1 MSLGG
6 VNMKKLTVIVL
17 AVIVVAI
24 AAGVLVKMTAKPETV
39 KVVHWIN
46 GHLMRPGLLNEMS
59 AQFNSEN
66 RRTASGKRI
75 EVVIYNHG
83 SAEQSDDLAS
93 RVSKG
98 IPTDSNALDPTI
110 VTPSSADWLVR
121 ANEAIGHDVV
131 DIPNSKSICQA
142 LVGIVT
148 YQDMAETLGWPN
160 KEIGYAD
167 IIALRNDPSGWAAYP
182 SAKAEWGQKP
192 LFAFTDPITSTTGRS
207 VLFSLYAIAAQKT
220 PSGLTMSDV
229 ADPGVVEYVKTF
241 QGLIDHYMIGTI
253 PLNTKVYQGPKYG
266 HFFLMPE
273 DNLIHL
279 YMGGEQAILGT
290 EQVKAPPI
298 EKPMVMIY
306 PKEGSMIRNNIA
318 AIVKAP
324 WVTEEQAQAADL
336 WIDYLRKDEQQ
347 RAFMEQGFRPGT
359 SLSVEDPRS
368 KITARYGLVP
378 YPRTDLLS
386 PELINPDVAAAVEKS
401 WPDVKKPGIVTFAI
415 DVSGSMS
422 GAKLDQVKK
431 GMSQAI
437 SGMAPMNRVG
447 LLPFSTDLGGNTPV
461 SPLAQNKYSLDSAV
475 QKMRVQGQT
484 ALYDAV
490 KKAIEMTDAA
500 PGDPNAIRGVV
511 VLTDGRANTGV
522 TGLDS
527 LVEMYSKDEHRIR
540 EFRGFE
546 GDVGFDETGRQVER
560 KDIIGTGLAIK
571 TQHPIQIFFIGIGKD
586 ADIEVGRILAEAS
599 GAEFQGVA
607 DKDLASLIAQF
618 SIYF

>member
-1 MSLGG
+1 
-6 VNMKKLTVIVL
+6 MKKLTVIIL

-24 AAGVLVKMTAKPETV
+24 AAGVLVKMTTKPETV
-39 KVVHWIN
+39 RVVHWIN

-59 AQFNSEN
+59 AEFNSEN

-98 IPTDSNALDPTI
+98 IPTDGNALDPTI

-131 DIPNSKSICQA
+131 DIPSSKSICQA

-148 YQDMAETLGWPN
+148 YQDMAETLGWPD

-167 IIALRNDPSGWAAYP
+167 IIALRNDPRGWAAYP

-220 PSGLTMSDV
+220 PAGLTMSDV
-229 ADPGVVEYVKTF
+229 ADPRVVEYVKNF

-279 YMGGEQAILGT
+279 YMGGEQAVIGT
-290 EQVKAPPI
+290 EQVKAPSI
-298 EKPMVMIY
+298 VRPMVMIY

-324 WVTEEQAQAADL
+324 WVTEEQTEAADL

-359 SLSVEDPRS
+359 SLSVEDASS
-368 KITARYGLVP
+368 KITARYGLAP

-422 GAKLDQVKK
+422 GAKLDQVRK

-437 SGMAPMNRVG
+437 SGMAQINRVG

-461 SPLAQNKYSLDSAV
+461 SPLSQNKYALDSAV
-475 QKMRVQGQT
+475 QKMRVKGQT

-490 KKAIEMTDAA
+490 RKAIEMTDAA

-511 VLTDGRANTGV
+511 VLTDGRANTGD
-522 TGLDS
+522 TRLDS
-527 LVEMYSKDEHRIR
+527 LVEMYSKDEHRIT

-546 GDVGFDETGRQVER
+546 GDVGLDEMGRQVER

-607 DKDLASLIAQF
+607 EKDLASLIAQF